1 MGLGGAHSDRRP
13 RIAASCKDLRQCERW
28 RGEILREISR
38 KVTKIQDYGL
48 SDYEVRDLNDE
59 INKLMRE
66 KMHWEN
72 QIVALGGAN
81 YKRAAKSGIKDK
93 DGREVPGTRG
103 YKYFGRA
110 KELPGVKELFSS
122 AQKDQDELTSYKTQ
136 RYAAFEHV
144 GPEYYGDLGDEAE
157 DAMMRAEREAE
168 EEGELFFILPL
179 AYLSIERVAS
189 LTIFVSM
196 TTEWEDAV
204 QDVADTLGLQVD
216 ALGSAPMPR
225 ADYITLPVAGS
236 STASTS
242 GPSSG
247 DIPPPPPPL
256 EEATEEP
263 QPDAEAEP
271 EPAQPTGSKRKTRAS
286 AAASKG
292 KGKKGSKASKTSAAQ
307 EDEDMQAEEEQGPN
321 AKAARTNEGNQSA
334 SGVGKIY
341 TVLKEEHYKMPEL
354 PSLQDLESFLVAK
367 QKEELL
373 KEYV

>member
-1 MGLGGAHSDRRP
+1 MARNEEKAQSMLYRFRQAKAMEMGLGGAHSDRRP

-168 EEGELFFILPL
+168 EE
-179 AYLSIERVAS
+179 
-189 LTIFVSM
+189 
-196 TTEWEDAV
+196 EWEDAV